1 MTTRI
6 PIVTFATGAGPS
18 AVEIDAA
25 LFVAAEAALEKER
38 ERQAR
43 LAAEATKPQPP
54 AAAPSRRLVGLIG
67 AKASGWF

>member
-43 LAAEATKPQPP
+43 LAAEAQPTKPPP
-54 AAAPSRRLVGLIG
+54 APARRLVGLIG